1 MRKIGK
7 VSTTIVVVDKA
18 TSKLNAIYNSLKR
31 VESAFNSL
39 SNASTKVNKVNSAIN
54 NLNSKIPDV
63 NKNMNRMN
71 QSLKST
77 FTSKS
82 NVVNK
87 QILDLGKS
95 ARKSTNVINSL
106 DSRLKA
112 VASTYLGIMGT
123 RALFE
128 TSDKLTSAEN
138 QLNHLHGGDT
148 ELTQD
153 SLDKIYDASQD
164 ARTDYLD
171 MAKNVGKLMTLAPD
185 AFQGNIDNAIRFQN
199 IMAKTYAVSGASA
212 EEQASSMYQLTQALA
227 SGKLQG
233 DELRSVNEG
242 ATMAYQQIEKFA
254 QELYKTDDALK
265 DMAADGLITSD
276 IVVAAIMN
284 TGNEIDGA
292 FENTQMTFRQM
303 MTVMKNTAINA
314 FQPFLQQLRKI
325 SNSPEFQKIVGKVNE
340 VIENIGNAFTEL
352 GYKLEDATVWISE
365 NLWVIDS
372 ALQAV
377 AWTIGGVLLVNVIQ
391 LIGRIK
397 EAVLAALAFG
407 VAHPVLMMILVV
419 VSVLIYKFVEFKN
432 QGMDTLDALANALAY
447 VALGLLICSVLAFI
461 FGFVTIGWIL
471 LIIVAIIGLVAT
483 IIYYRNQIM
492 GAIFVVGEFFKQIW
506 EWIVASVKASIAQMK
521 DDIHNLG
528 VAWQQGWVGMQR
540 AAYQAILGINQML
553 LWLGENI
560 NKVLS
565 LFGMEIDLSGVKSR
579 IDTYTQKVAD
589 AQAREESFNSQY
601 RDSKATFDRVFE
613 EEGGNFEEGWVSR
626 AYDEGFH
633 YFDKDEPP
641 PEEEPPPEDNE
652 IPVSDLGNNYQF
664 DPSAIESDLEDI
676 DKNTGDMSK
685 SMELT
690 EDDLK
695 YLREIA
701 NQEAINRFT
710 TAEVRI
716 DMTNNNQVNNTT
728 DLDGIVKYLGKTLKQ
743 ELEVV
748 ANGVY

>member
-128 TSDKLTSAEN
+128 TSDKLTRAEN

-153 SLDKIYDASQD
+153 SLDKIYAASQD

-284 TGNEIDGA
+284 AGNEIDGA

-377 AWTIGGVLLVNVIQ
+377 AFTISGVLLVNVIQ
-391 LIGRIK
+391 LISRIK

-471 LIIVAIIGLVAT
+471 LIIVAIIDLVAT

-626 AYDEGFH
+626 AYDAGFH